1 MALVITAT
9 IGLAIWIVLWSLN
22 VSGLDASLIGV
33 VMVALVIAY
42 IWIAILLVATWFVG
56 NLPYGVLA
64 VPPGEGRRLGHCR
77 LVARATMV

>member
-9 IGLAIWIVLWSLN
+9 IGLAIWIVLWALN

-42 IWIAILLVATWFVG
+42 QTVRPRIT
-56 NLPYGVLA
+56 
-64 VPPGEGRRLGHCR
+64 GRKDQ
-77 LVARATMV
+77 